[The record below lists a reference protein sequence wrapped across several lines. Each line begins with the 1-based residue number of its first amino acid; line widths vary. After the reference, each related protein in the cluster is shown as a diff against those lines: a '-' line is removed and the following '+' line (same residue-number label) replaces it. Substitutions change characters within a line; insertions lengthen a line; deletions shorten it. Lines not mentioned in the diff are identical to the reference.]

1 MPTLADIYSYI
12 DTQKRK
18 AAGAIR
24 SPLSTLQEMAA
35 LAGDEARQ
43 INRETALSSQGR
55 RQEMVGQP
63 MSPEQESARQALLER
78 VGEAALGGMTVWHGS
93 PYKFT
98 AFDPKKIGTGEG
110 AQSYGHGLYVAENP
124 SVAKEYQSS
133 TSKNKFLTPSGV
145 FDPSELEHLN
155 VRATIRNEGLD
166 KAIEIAKKYGSP
178 DADYPET
185 AAKAAR
191 DLAKLENLK
200 AGGGIQKNVGNLYKI
215 DLPDEHIEK
224 MLDWDKRISKQPQM
238 VQDAWQTWQQS
249 KEGQKVRKQL
259 LAQRSPQEVD
269 RMLADPTGEA
279 MHKWIYEG
287 YGSLKGGENPKVAKF
302 LKSQGLAGVKYED
315 AGSRTV
321 MGNRPTRNFVIF
333 PGNESMLR
341 ILDINDNPIK

>member
-63 MSPEQESARQALLER
+63 MSPEQETARQALLER
-78 VGEAALGGMTVWHGS
+78 AGEAALGGMTVWHGS

-110 AQSYGHGLYVAENP
+110 AQAYGHGLYVAENP
-124 SVAKEYQSS
+124 SVAGEYKERLNFRNF
-133 TSKNKFLTPSGV
+133 SKIVEKG
-145 FDPSELEHLN
+145 
-155 VRATIRNEGLD
+155 RND
-166 KAIEIAKKYGSP
+166 YDVIAP
-178 DADYPET
+178 DET
-185 AAKAAR
+185 V
-191 DLAKLENLK
+191 LAKGVLRGPAQK
-200 AGGGIQKNVGNLYKI
+200 AKDAFDAEQKGNLYKI

-269 RMLADPTGEA
+269 RMLADPTGES
-279 MHKWIYEG
+279 MHKWIYES
-287 YGSLKGGENPKVAKF
+287 YGSPKGGENPKVAKF